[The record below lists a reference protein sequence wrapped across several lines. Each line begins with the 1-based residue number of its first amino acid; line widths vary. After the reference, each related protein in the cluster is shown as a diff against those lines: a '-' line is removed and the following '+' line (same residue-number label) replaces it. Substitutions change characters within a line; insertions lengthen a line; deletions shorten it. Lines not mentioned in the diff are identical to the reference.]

1 MPPNSPPHSPD
12 IINKAAA
19 FSEEPVQQN
28 DISNRYFT
36 NVGEARAERSAND
49 IAEDLCNDEPLFN
62 QLYNDAPEHRLL
74 HSPDALLRHQQL
86 RIARSSTLLNHRFRL
101 SGVLLGPLVTVGCV
115 SICRSHLQQL
125 LQPTASPQ
133 QPELSLDR
141 LELKCGFCNASI
153 LVTDILSR
161 IANPEN
167 AQCTAEFLKL
177 LAKEHAIECRG
188 RNAAEQLY
196 AEDAQFGV
204 SESSSNQ
211 NASVSNLNGTKNYNY
226 KVWFSKSPF

>member
-1 MPPNSPPHSPD
+1 MTPNSPPSPD

-19 FSEEPVQQN
+19 FSKEPVQQN

-36 NVGEARAERSAND
+36 NVGEARAESSAND
-49 IAEDLCNDEPLFN
+49 IAEDLCNDEPLSN

-74 HSPDALLRHQQL
+74 HSLDALLRHQQL
-86 RIARSSTLLNHRFRL
+86 RIARSSTLLNRSFQI
-101 SGVLLGPLVTVGCV
+101 SGVLLAPLATFGCV
-115 SICRSHLQQL
+115 WVHISSPPPHLK
-125 LQPTASPQ
+125 TIESPQ
-133 QPELSLDR
+133 HGELSLDR
-141 LELKCGFCNASI
+141 LELTCGFCNASI
-153 LVTDILSR
+153 LVTDVLSR
-161 IANPEN
+161 IANPQN

-196 AEDAQFGV
+196 GEDATFGV

-211 NASVSNLNGTKNYNY
+211 NASVSNLNGTKHNNF
-226 KVWFSKSPF
+226 KLWCSKSHF